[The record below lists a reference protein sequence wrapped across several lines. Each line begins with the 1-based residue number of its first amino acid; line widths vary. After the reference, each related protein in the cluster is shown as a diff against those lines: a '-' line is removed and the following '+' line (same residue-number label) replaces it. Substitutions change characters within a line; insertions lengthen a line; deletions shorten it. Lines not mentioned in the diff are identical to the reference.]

1 MKLTFIGAAHEVTG
15 SCHFLQAAGKNIL
28 IDCGMEQGPDL
39 YENPGLPIPAKDVD
53 YVFLT
58 HAHIDH
64 SGMLPRLAKEGFK
77 GQIFATFVTART
89 SRSLRRSG
97 GTGKER
103 GPDSRSTSRCM

>member
-1 MKLTFIGAAHEVTG
+1 MKLTFVGAAHEVTG

-39 YENPGLPIPAKDVD
+39 YENPGLPIPENEID

-64 SGMLPRLAKEGFK
+64 SGMLPKLAKNGFK
-77 GQIFATFVTART
+77 GQIFTTFATADLCNIM
-89 SRSLRRSG
+89 LR
-97 GTGKER
+97 
-103 GPDSRSTSRCM
+103 DSAHIQEFEAVCIRFP